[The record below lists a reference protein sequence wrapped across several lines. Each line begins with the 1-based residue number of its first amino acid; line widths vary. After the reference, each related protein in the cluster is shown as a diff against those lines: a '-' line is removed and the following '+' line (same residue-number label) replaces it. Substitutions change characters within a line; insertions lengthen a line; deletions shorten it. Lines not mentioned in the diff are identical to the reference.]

1 MIIITTEST
10 GTVCSYLK
18 QLRSAVRKPMSQ
30 SYSFCSGIIKQC
42 WNVHYVSSRL
52 KAVARLTTISF
63 HFFPSAQKVCWLRF
77 IDLDYMDC
85 WHCSSRNI
93 LRHSVALPSYVFT
106 IVRARA
112 HRFGP
117 WYNQGFWYNTM
128 VYVSYIV
135 ETEAVNANNKNKYM
149 P

>member
-1 MIIITTEST
+1 MNGDEEWQEVEDELIKVSFYYSETSE
-10 GTVCSYLK
+10 L
-18 QLRSAVRKPMSQ
+18 SQ
-30 SYSFCSGIIKQC
+30 VNQ
-42 WNVHYVSSRL
+42 
-52 KAVARLTTISF
+52 T
-63 HFFPSAQKVCWLRF
+63 

-93 LRHSVALPSYVFT
+93 LRHRVALPSYVFT

-117 WYNQGFWYNTM
+117 WYNQSFWYNTM
-128 VYVSYIV
+128 VYISYIV
-135 ETEAVNANNKNKYM
+135 ETEAVNANNKKKDK